1 MAFFKNLWTFL
12 TETIFL
18 KDERNYRNGLIR
30 WGVRQYKLLFY
41 TARGLDEHDT
51 LVRSAALTFYTLMSI
66 VPIAALVFA
75 VVKGF
80 GLADGL
86 MQNLYS
92 LFPHNREV
100 VDYLITFADK
110 ALAAA
115 QGGVV
120 AFVGIVMLFWAV
132 VRVFGSV
139 EEAFNNIWE
148 VKVSRSFTRQFTDY
162 IAVVMIVPV
171 LWIVANAVGSYAQQ
185 MLGFDGSWYFT
196 LLSHLA
202 SMVIIWIMFTILYI
216 IIPNTKVKFR
226 SALMAGIVAGTL
238 FLLFQWGYLY
248 IQRWMTSYNAI
259 YGSFA
264 ALPLLL
270 IWLQTSWQI
279 LLFGGELSFAYQNIA
294 RFGEERESLLI
305 SYDQRRK
312 ILLAVMLTV
321 VRHFR
326 GQGGATPADEIRAQL
341 DLPTRI
347 VNDILYQLVQA
358 GQLIAVPSGDGE
370 REVAFAPAHDPQS
383 MTVYGILEAVEKSG
397 QTTVDL
403 TQSDELTRIDQELE
417 TLKETARKSQDNV
430 RLVDLL

>member
-162 IAVVMIVPV
+162 IAVVVITPI
-171 LWIVANAVGSYAQQ
+171 LWVVGSTAGRYAGHL
-185 MLGFDGSWYFT
+185 LGIDSFGALYT
-196 LLSHLA
+196 LLSGAVSLL
-202 SMVIIWIMFTILYI
+202 VIWAMFSFIYVVV
-216 IIPNTKVKFR
+216 PNTRVR
-226 SALMAGIVAGTL
+226 LGSAVMAGIVAGTL
-238 FLLFQWGYLY
+238 FLAFQWGYVWL
-248 IQRWMTSYNAI
+248 QRYMTSYNAI

-264 ALPLLL
+264 ALPLFL
-270 IWLQTSWQI
+270 IWVQWSWQI
-279 LLFGGELSFAYQNIA
+279 LLFGGSTKCIPMTGVTLPLVSY
-294 RFGEERESLLI
+294 GGSSLLSTMI
-305 SYDQRRK
+305 IFGMIQGMYIMQASPEKRRNIDDKRRKDHETKNRQKHTAKEPGAQGSQQRRRK
-312 ILLAVMLTV
+312 PAA
-321 VRHFR
+321 
-326 GQGGATPADEIRAQL
+326 GGKNST
-341 DLPTRI
+341 
-347 VNDILYQLVQA
+347 
-358 GQLIAVPSGDGE
+358 
-370 REVAFAPAHDPQS
+370 
-383 MTVYGILEAVEKSG
+383 K
-397 QTTVDL
+397 
-403 TQSDELTRIDQELE
+403 TQ
-417 TLKETARKSQDNV
+417 K
-430 RLVDLL
+430 

>member
-75 VVKGF
+75 VVKRF

-148 VKVSRSFTRQFTDY
+148 VKVSRSFTPASGPTTSPWWSLRRFCGSS
-162 IAVVMIVPV
+162 AARRGAMPV
-171 LWIVANAVGSYAQQ
+171 ICWGSTPSVRSTRCCRAPSRCWSSGRCSRSS
-185 MLGFDGSWYFT
+185 MSWC
-196 LLSHLA
+196 
-202 SMVIIWIMFTILYI
+202 
-216 IIPNTKVKFR
+216 P
-226 SALMAGIVAGTL
+226 
-238 FLLFQWGYLY
+238 
-248 IQRWMTSYNAI
+248 
-259 YGSFA
+259 
-264 ALPLLL
+264 
-270 IWLQTSWQI
+270 
-279 LLFGGELSFAYQNIA
+279 
-294 RFGEERESLLI
+294 
-305 SYDQRRK
+305 
-312 ILLAVMLTV
+312 
-321 VRHFR
+321 
-326 GQGGATPADEIRAQL
+326 IRA
-341 DLPTRI
+341 
-347 VNDILYQLVQA
+347 
-358 GQLIAVPSGDGE
+358 
-370 REVAFAPAHDPQS
+370 
-383 MTVYGILEAVEKSG
+383 
-397 QTTVDL
+397 
-403 TQSDELTRIDQELE
+403 
-417 TLKETARKSQDNV
+417 
-430 RLVDLL
+430 

>member
-41 TARGLDEHDT
+41 TARWLDEHDT

-162 IAVVMIVPV
+162 IAVVVITPI
-171 LWIVANAVGSYAQQ
+171 LWVVGSTAGRYAGHL
-185 MLGFDGSWYFT
+185 LGIDSFGALYT
-196 LLSHLA
+196 LLSGAVSLLG
-202 SMVIIWIMFTILYI
+202 IWAMFSFIYVVV
-216 IIPNTKVKFR
+216 PNTRVR
-226 SALMAGIVAGTL
+226 LGSAVMAGIVAGTL
-238 FLLFQWGYLY
+238 FLAFQWGYVWL
-248 IQRWMTSYNAI
+248 QRYMTSYNAI

-264 ALPLLL
+264 ALPLFL
-270 IWLQTSWQI
+270 IWVQWSWQI
-279 LLFGGELSFAYQNIA
+279 LLFGGELAFAYQNIS
-294 RFGEERESLLI
+294 RFAEERESLRI
-305 SYDQRRK
+305 SYDHRRQVT
-312 ILLAVMLTV
+312 LAVMLHV
-321 VRHFR
+321 ARIFR
-326 GQGGATPADEIRAQL
+326 DGHGPVSAVEIHTALR
-341 DLPTRI
+341 LPTRI
-347 VNDILYQLVQA
+347 VNDVLFSLVTA
-358 GQLIAVPSGDGE
+358 RLLVAVRSE
-370 REVAFAPAHDPQS
+370 
-383 MTVYGILEAVEKSG
+383 
-397 QTTVDL
+397 
-403 TQSDELTRIDQELE
+403 SDDRE
-417 TLKETARKSQDNV
+417 TLFSPAVDIHALTLYDVLEQVESHGDSALDFRDSPEMKVVGELLADIRAAARRSQANV
-430 RLVDLL
+430 LLIDI